1 MKPVPGPSQP
11 AGVVIPL
18 RAFASGK
25 ARLAAVLN
33 DDERTELAT
42 MMANRVVAAAGLL
55 PIVVVSSAPE
65 VQAWADGH
73 GLCVVDDPGDGLDG
87 AVVVGASHLRD
98 RGFARLIVA
107 HADLPRA
114 RPGALE
120 RFGAT
125 EPDIVTIVPCHRD
138 DGTPILS
145 VPAEPTFPFSYG
157 IGSARRHA
165 ALARQLGLAVR
176 IVRDRELGYDIDLPE
191 DLPTS

>member
-1 MKPVPGPSQP
+1 MQPVPGPTRN

-33 DDERTELAT
+33 DQERTELAT

-55 PIVVVSSAPE
+55 PIVIVSSAPE
-65 VQAWADGH
+65 VHAWADAH
-73 GLCVVDDPGDGLDG
+73 ELDVVDDPGNGLDG
-87 AVVVGASHLRD
+87 AVVVGTSHLRD
-98 RGFARLIVA
+98 RGFTRLIVA

-120 RFGAT
+120 RFAVA
-125 EPDIVTIVPCHRD
+125 EPDVVMIVPCHRD
-138 DGTPILS
+138 DGTPVLS
-145 VPAEPTFPFSYG
+145 VPADPAFPFSYG

-191 DLPTS
+191 DLPNR